1 LKAFQSLERLFFEL
15 EIMMA
20 KAGESIEHLLGVM
33 RKLRAPDGCPWDLK
47 QTHESLKSDLIE
59 EAYEV
64 VDAIESGDA
73 SELEEE
79 LGDLLL
85 QVVFH
90 AQISSEAGE
99 FEFDQVANGISEKLI
114 RRHPHV
120 FGEVEVADA
129 DEVLQNWDAI
139 KKTEKQGAGEAPK
152 SIVSGI
158 PKHLPALQKAHQVQ
172 KRAARAGFDWDH
184 IDDVFAKLHEEID
197 EVKEAISRNHEDDIR
212 DELGDL
218 LFSVVN
224 VSRYLGHN
232 PEELL
237 NQNIKKFIARFQFV
251 EDQVHASGKEFKE
264 FSLAELDI
272 FWDQAKLNNL

>member
-1 LKAFQSLERLFFEL
+1 
-15 EIMMA
+15 MA
-20 KAGESIEHLLGVM
+20 KAGESMERLLGVM
-33 RKLRAPDGCPWDLK
+33 RKLRAPDGCPWDIK
-47 QTHESLKSDLIE
+47 QTHETLKSDLIE

-64 VDAIESGDA
+64 IDAIESGDP

-90 AQISSEAGE
+90 AQISAEAGE
-99 FEFDQVANGISEKLI
+99 FEFDGVANGISDKLI

-120 FGEVEVADA
+120 FGEVDVANA

-139 KKTEKQGAGEAPK
+139 KKTEKQEEGEGPK
-152 SIVSGI
+152 SIVAGI

-172 KRAARAGFDWDH
+172 KRAARAGFDWDN

-197 EVKEAISRNHEDDIR
+197 EVKEAINREHEGDIR

-237 NQNIKKFIARFQFV
+237 NHNIKKFIARFQYV
-251 EDQVHASGKEFKE
+251 EEQVHVSGREFKA
-264 FSLAELDI
+264 FSLEELDR
-272 FWDQAKLNNL
+272 FWDQAKADNL

>member
-1 LKAFQSLERLFFEL
+1 MFKAGQAIERLL
-15 EIMMA
+15 E
-20 KAGESIEHLLGVM
+20 VM
-33 RKLRAPDGCPWDLK
+33 RRLRAPDGCPWDRE

-64 VDAIESGDA
+64 IDAIESGNV
-73 SELEEE
+73 SHLEEE

-90 AQISSEAGE
+90 SQISQEDGH
-99 FEFDQVANGISEKLI
+99 FEFSDVANAIIDKLE

-120 FGEVEVADA
+120 FGEVQVSGA
-129 DEVLQNWDAI
+129 DEVLQNWDTI
-139 KKTEKQGAGEAPK
+139 KKAEKKEGDQPA

-184 IDDVFAKLHEEID
+184 IDDVLAKLHEEID
-197 EVKEAISRNHEDDIR
+197 ELKDAINREHEPDIR
-212 DELGDL
+212 EELGDL

-224 VSRYLGHN
+224 VSRFLGHN

-237 NQNIKKFIARFQFV
+237 NYNIRKFVRRFQRV
-251 EDQVHASGKEFKE
+251 EDKVHATGREFKE
-264 FSLAELDI
+264 FSLQELDA
-272 FWDQAKLNNL
+272 FWDEAKREN

>member
-1 LKAFQSLERLFFEL
+1 MS
-15 EIMMA
+15 
-20 KAGESIEHLLGVM
+20 KAGESMERLLEVM
-33 RKLRAPDGCPWDLK
+33 RTLRAPEGCPWDIK

-64 VDAIESGDA
+64 IDAIESGEP

-90 AQISSEAGE
+90 SQISDEAGE
-99 FEFDQVANGISEKLI
+99 FAFDRVADGITDKLI

-120 FGEVEVADA
+120 FGEVNVADA

-139 KKTEKQGAGEAPK
+139 KKTEKQGEGEAPK
-152 SIVSGI
+152 SIVAGI
-158 PKHLPALQKAHQVQ
+158 PRHLPALQKAHQVQ

-197 EVKEAISRNHEDDIR
+197 EVKDAIQREHEADIR

-237 NQNIKKFIARFQFV
+237 NQNIKKFIARFQYV
-251 EDQVHASGKEFKE
+251 EAQVHASGKAFKE
-264 FSLAELDI
+264 FSLTELDL
-272 FWDQAKLNNL
+272 FWDQAKANNL

>member
-1 LKAFQSLERLFFEL
+1 
-15 EIMMA
+15 MA
-20 KAGESIEHLLGVM
+20 KTGESIERLLEIVQ
-33 RKLRAPDGCPWDLK
+33 KLRGPGGCPWDQK
-47 QTHESLKSDLIE
+47 QTHASLKEGLIE

-64 VDAIESGDA
+64 IDAIESETP

-90 AQISSEAGE
+90 SQIASETEQFKLA
-99 FEFDQVANGISEKLI
+99 DVASGISDKLI

-120 FGEVEVADA
+120 FGEVEVAGI

-139 KKTEKQGAGEAPK
+139 KKAEKKDGGKPV

-172 KRAARAGFDWDH
+172 KRVARAGFDWPN
-184 IDDVFAKLHEEID
+184 IEAVFDKLHEEID
-197 EVKEAISRNHEDDIR
+197 EVKDAIRRKNEDDIC

-218 LFSVVN
+218 LFTVVN

-237 NQNIKKFIARFQFV
+237 NQNIKKFISRFCYV
-251 EDQVHASGKEFKE
+251 EEKVQGSGREFRA
-264 FSLAELDI
+264 FSSAELDEL
-272 FWDQAKLNNL
+272 WCAAKNAKK

>member
-1 LKAFQSLERLFFEL
+1 MSKTGEAMER
-15 EIMMA
+15 
-20 KAGESIEHLLGVM
+20 LLGVM
-33 RKLRAPDGCPWDLK
+33 HRLRAPDGCPWDRE

-64 VDAIESGDA
+64 IDAIEGGNVSH
-73 SELEEE
+73 LEEE

-90 AQISSEAGE
+90 SQISKENGH
-99 FEFDQVANGISEKLI
+99 FEFSDVADAIAEKLE

-120 FGEVEVADA
+120 FGEVTVSGSG
-129 DEVLQNWDAI
+129 EVLQNWDAI
-139 KKTEKQGAGEAPK
+139 KKAEKAEGDKPA

-158 PKHLPALQKAHQVQ
+158 PKHLPALQKAHQIQ
-172 KRAARAGFDWDH
+172 KRAARAGFDWKH
-184 IDDVFAKLHEEID
+184 IDDVFDKLHEEIE
-197 EVKEAISRNHEDDIR
+197 EVKEAIKREHEDDIR

-224 VSRYLGHN
+224 VSRFMGHN

-237 NQNIKKFIARFQFV
+237 NHNIKKFVRRFQAV
-251 EDQVHASGKEFKE
+251 EDKVHATGKEFKAFTLE
-264 FSLAELDI
+264 ELDA
-272 FWDQAKLNNL
+272 FWDQAKAEE

>member
-1 LKAFQSLERLFFEL
+1 MNQ
-15 EIMMA
+15 
-20 KAGESIEHLLGVM
+20 AGESMERLLGVM
-33 RKLRAPDGCPWDLK
+33 RKLRAPDGCPWDQE

-64 VDAIESGDA
+64 LDAIESGNSSD
-73 SELEEE
+73 LEEE

-90 AQISSEAGE
+90 SQISTEDGHFCFS
-99 FEFDQVANGISEKLI
+99 DVADGISDKLV

-120 FGEVEVADA
+120 FGDLQVSDSK
-129 DEVLQNWDAI
+129 EVLQNWDAI
-139 KKTEKQGAGEAPK
+139 KKSEKQGDDEQPA

-158 PKHLPALQKAHQVQ
+158 PKHLPALQKAHQIQ
-172 KRAARAGFDWDH
+172 KRAARAGFDWEH
-184 IDDVFAKLHEEID
+184 IDDVFEKLHEEID

-212 DELGDL
+212 EELGDL

-224 VSRYLGHN
+224 VSRFLGHN

-237 NQNIKKFIARFQFV
+237 NLNIRKFVKRFQSV
-251 EDQVHASGKEFKE
+251 EEKVHSSGKEFKE
-264 FSLAELDI
+264 FTADELDV
-272 FWDQAKLNNL
+272 FWNEAKLEKD

>member
-1 LKAFQSLERLFFEL
+1 MS
-15 EIMMA
+15 
-20 KAGESIEHLLGVM
+20 KAGESIERLLDVM
-33 RKLRAPDGCPWDLK
+33 RRLRGPDGCPWDRE
-47 QTHESLKSDLIE
+47 QTSESLKSDLIE

-64 VDAIESGDA
+64 IDAIESGDV

-90 AQISSEAGE
+90 SQICTEDGH
-99 FEFDQVANGISEKLI
+99 FEFHQVADGISEKLV

-120 FGEVEVADA
+120 FGEVEVSGSG
-129 DEVLQNWDAI
+129 EVLQNWDAI
-139 KKTEKQGAGEAPK
+139 KKQEKKEGDKPR
-152 SIVSGI
+152 SIVAGI
-158 PKHLPALQKAHQVQ
+158 PKHLPALQKAHQIQ
-172 KRAARAGFDWDH
+172 KRAARAGFDWDN

-197 EVKEAISRNHEDDIR
+197 EVKEAIGRSHEEDIR

-237 NQNIKKFIARFQFV
+237 NHNIKKFVRRFQHV
-251 EDQVHASGKEFKE
+251 ETRVHDSGKEFKE
-264 FSLAELDI
+264 FSLAQLDV
-272 FWDQAKLNNL
+272 FWDEAKMSENL

>member
-1 LKAFQSLERLFFEL
+1 
-15 EIMMA
+15 MA
-20 KAGESIEHLLGVM
+20 KAGESMERLLGVM
-33 RKLRAPDGCPWDLK
+33 RKLRAPDGCPWDIK
-47 QTHESLKSDLIE
+47 QTHETLKSDLIE

-64 VDAIESGDA
+64 IDAIESGNP

-90 AQISSEAGE
+90 AQISSDAGE
-99 FEFDQVANGISEKLI
+99 FEFDAVATGITDKLI

-120 FGEVEVADA
+120 FGEVNVSGA
-129 DEVLQNWDAI
+129 DEVLQNWDTI
-139 KKTEKQGAGEAPK
+139 KKTEKQEEGESPK
-152 SIVSGI
+152 SIVAGI
-158 PKHLPALQKAHQVQ
+158 PKHLPALQKAHQIQ
-172 KRAARAGFDWDH
+172 KRAARAGFDWDN

-197 EVKEAISRNHEDDIR
+197 EVKEAISRNHEEDIR
-212 DELGDL
+212 DEIGDL

-237 NQNIKKFIARFQFV
+237 NHNIKKFVRRFLSV
-251 EDQVHASGKEFKE
+251 EEQVHATGKEFKE
-264 FSLAELDI
+264 FTLEELDA
-272 FWDQAKLNNL
+272 FWDVAKAAE